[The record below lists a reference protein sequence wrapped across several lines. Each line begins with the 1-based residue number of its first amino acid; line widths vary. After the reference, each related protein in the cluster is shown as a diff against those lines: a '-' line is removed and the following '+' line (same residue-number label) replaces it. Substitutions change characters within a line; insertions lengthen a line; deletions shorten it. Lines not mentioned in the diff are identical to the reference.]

1 MDYKEENQKERE
13 IHTSPALDNLD
24 EMLKQLQE
32 GSIGINQTEQDGEN
46 GENPDGSRSPDSG
59 EGKADTP
66 ENDGGS
72 QTGSDGSS
80 VSGQS
85 RKKEPLNW
93 KKELLSWIQVLV
105 TAAVIA
111 FLINRFI
118 IANSRVPTPSMVP
131 TIMAGDRIIG
141 SRLSYQFGEP
151 QRGDIAIF
159 VYPDDEARGIT
170 TYYVKRIIGLPGDT
184 VDIVDGRVY
193 LNGSETPLEEPYL
206 NEAMEP
212 EPPQHYE
219 VPEDSYFMMGD
230 NRNNSNDSRRW
241 NQKYVKRDKI
251 IAKVLFQYFP
261 KIQKLN

>member
-1 MDYKEENQKERE
+1 MDYKEEKQKGRE
-13 IHTSPALDNLD
+13 THTSPALDNLD

-32 GSIGINQTEQDGEN
+32 GSIGINQPESQAGEN
-46 GENPDGSRSPDSG
+46 SSE
-59 EGKADTP
+59 T
-66 ENDGGS
+66 GGS
-72 QTGSDGSS
+72 PVPESDS
-80 VSGQS
+80 VSTLNSSPGQS

-93 KKELLSWIQVLV
+93 KKELLSWVQVLV
-105 TAAVIA
+105 TAAVVA

-184 VDIVDGRVY
+184 VDIINGQVY
-193 LNGSETPLEEPYL
+193 LNGSQTPLEEPYL

-241 NQKYVKRDKI
+241 NNKYVKRDKI